1 MKILLIGVII
11 FGAFQV
17 APAIAEEG
25 YMCSSYYENVQ
36 RKKNNITSYGSDLS
50 SMAKIKLFDDLKFDT
65 EQCISECEGE
75 KFKYC
80 NKIAKWI
87 SK

>member
-1 MKILLIGVII
+1 MKRLLIGVIV
-11 FGAFQV
+11 FCTFQIV
-17 APAIAEEG
+17 PAIAEEG
-25 YMCSSYYENVQ
+25 SMCSFYYENVQ
-36 RKKNNITSYGSDLS
+36 RKKNIITSYGSDLS

-65 EQCISECEGE
+65 EQCISQCEGE

-80 NKIAKWI
+80 NKIAKWV